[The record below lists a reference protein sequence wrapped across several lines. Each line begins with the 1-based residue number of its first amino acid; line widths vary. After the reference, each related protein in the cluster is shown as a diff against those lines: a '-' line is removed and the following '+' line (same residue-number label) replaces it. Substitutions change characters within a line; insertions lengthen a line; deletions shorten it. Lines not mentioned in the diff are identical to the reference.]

1 MPITT
6 IHSLSEYSDLIQ
18 RHRFVIL
25 FATATWCAPCQRIK
39 PFFEDDANASDYD
52 TEKLVFAEFDTD
64 EVPELDSHLQIRSV
78 PEFFVTENAE
88 QVDKLAGANPPALHL
103 AVLTG
108 MSCRS
113 SLNMSQSQLDIKAL
127 RAKFPALQQDQVFL
141 DNAGGSQILGAAAD
155 SIRDYLITSNVQMG
169 ASYSVGK
176 LSATK
181 VNKGYEAAAR
191 YINALPDEIVY
202 GASSTQL
209 LRNLALGLTFAHGD
223 EIIVSTLDHE
233 ANIAPWLDLAE
244 RQGLNIKWWTPEG
257 QGNNPKLTVES
268 LKPLLTDRTRFL
280 ALTHCTNLLGSIH
293 DVKAIAA
300 AAHEYPNVLVCV
312 DGVAFAP
319 HRPIDVRDL
328 GIDFYCLSWYK
339 VFGPHIAMLYGSRDA
354 QKQLHPL
361 GHYFNPAESLSDK
374 AGFSAGS
381 YELIAS
387 ISVVVDHLLAES
399 WDKSIQ
405 QEMEIQKLLLDY
417 LHKRDDAT
425 IYGEPSSD
433 PSKRLPIVSFTI
445 DGWNSRSVVAAIEA
459 NSNLGLK
466 HGHFY
471 SHRLVK
477 EVLDLD
483 TTDGVVRVSMAHY
496 NTLEEIQA
504 VIDTL
509 QNIIVKR

>member
-1 MPITT
+1 
-6 IHSLSEYSDLIQ
+6 
-18 RHRFVIL
+18 
-25 FATATWCAPCQRIK
+25 
-39 PFFEDDANASDYD
+39 
-52 TEKLVFAEFDTD
+52 
-64 EVPELDSHLQIRSV
+64 
-78 PEFFVTENAE
+78 
-88 QVDKLAGANPPALHL
+88 
-103 AVLTG
+103 
-108 MSCRS
+108 
-113 SLNMSQSQLDIKAL
+113 MSQSQLDIQAL

-176 LSATK
+176 LLATK

-191 YINALPDEIVY
+191 YINAIPDEIVY

-209 LRNLALGLTFAHGD
+209 LRNLALALTFAQGD

-244 RQGLNIKWWTPEG
+244 RQGLNIK
-257 QGNNPKLTVES
+257 
-268 LKPLLTDRTRFL
+268 TRFL
-280 ALTHCTNLLGSIH
+280 ALTHCTNILGSIH
-293 DVKAIAA
+293 DIKAIAA
-300 AAHEYPNVLVCV
+300 AAHEYQNVFVCV
-312 DGVAFAP
+312 DGVAYAP
-319 HRPIDVRDL
+319 HRPIDVKDL
-328 GIDFYCLSWYK
+328 DVDFYCLSWYK
-339 VFGPHIAMLYGSRDA
+339 VFGPHIAMLYGSREA
-354 QKQLHPL
+354 QKQLRPL

-387 ISVVVDHLLAES
+387 ISAVVDHLLAES

-405 QEMEIQKLLLDY
+405 QETEIQKLLLDY
-417 LHKRDDAT
+417 LSKREDAK

-496 NTLEEIQA
+496 NTREEIQT

>member
-1 MPITT
+1 M
-6 IHSLSEYSDLIQ
+6 
-18 RHRFVIL
+18 
-25 FATATWCAPCQRIK
+25 
-39 PFFEDDANASDYD
+39 
-52 TEKLVFAEFDTD
+52 
-64 EVPELDSHLQIRSV
+64 
-78 PEFFVTENAE
+78 
-88 QVDKLAGANPPALHL
+88 
-103 AVLTG
+103 
-108 MSCRS
+108 
-113 SLNMSQSQLDIKAL
+113 
-127 RAKFPALQQDQVFL
+127 
-141 DNAGGSQILGAAAD
+141 
-155 SIRDYLITSNVQMG
+155 
-169 ASYSVGK
+169 
-176 LSATK
+176 
-181 VNKGYEAAAR
+181 
-191 YINALPDEIVY
+191 
-202 GASSTQL
+202 
-209 LRNLALGLTFAHGD
+209 LRNLALGLTFAQGD

-257 QGNNPKLTVES
+257 QDNNPKLTVES
-268 LKPLLTDRTRFL
+268 LKPLLSDRTRFL

-293 DVKAIAA
+293 DVKAIAS

-312 DGVAFAP
+312 DGVAYAP
-319 HRPIDVRDL
+319 HRPIDVQDL
-328 GIDFYCLSWYK
+328 GVDFYCLSWYK
-339 VFGPHIAMLYGSRDA
+339 VFGPHIAMLYGSREA
-354 QKQLHPL
+354 QKQLRPL

-405 QEMEIQKLLLDY
+405 QETEIQKLLLDY
-417 LHKRDDAT
+417 LTERDDAT

-433 PSKRLPIVSFTI
+433 PNQRLPIVSFTI

-477 EVLDLD
+477 DVLDLD

-496 NTLEEIQA
+496 NTCKSRERLDA
-504 VIDTL
+504 TL
-509 QNIIVKR
+509 LTPIRRGDSDCHRYLTEHHC